1 MDLDLSGKLALVT
14 GSTRGIGL
22 AAAKGLAEMGA
33 DVIVSGRANAV
44 VDEAIAKLKPIAKGK
59 LHAAALD
66 LGNADGCAALIKQFP
81 EVDIFVNNLGIYGP
95 KGFFDIEDVDW
106 ARMFEINV
114 MSGVRLTRH
123 YLKRMLDHKDW
134 GRVVFVSSESG
145 IYVPKEMVHYG
156 FSKAAQ
162 LFIARGAAEQT
173 KGTNSTVNSVLPG
186 PTWVEQMPALLAA
199 RAKAAGTTV
208 DDLKSRTFRERR
220 PASLLQR
227 YARPEEVANLIC
239 YVCSKAS
246 SATNGAAL
254 RVDGGI
260 VTNPFQSMIR
270 KSVQRFSEKI
280 MLHQESRARG
290 RFIQIPSR
298 FSGYVTSSLNLLSTS
313 FVIASIASSASGP
326 SAETLMVVPGP
337 AASIINPMIDV
348 PPTVSLPRVTQTSAL
363 NFSTI

>member
-1 MDLDLSGKLALVT
+1 MDLDLGGKLALVT

-33 DVIVSGRANAV
+33 DVIVSGRERGA
-44 VDEAIAKLKPIAKGK
+44 VDEAIAKLKPTARAK
-59 LHAAALD
+59 LHAAAFD
-66 LGNADGCAALIKQFP
+66 LAHADGCAALIAQFG
-81 EVDIFVNNLGIYGP
+81 EVDILVNNLGIYEP
-95 KGFFDIEDVDW
+95 KAFFDIEDEDW
-106 ARMFEINV
+106 AKMFEVNV

-123 YLKRMLDHKDW
+123 YLKRMLDTKDW

-173 KGTNSTVNSVLPG
+173 KGSNITVNSVLPG
-186 PTWVEQMPALLAA
+186 PTWVEQTPVRLSA

-208 DDLKSRTFRERR
+208 DDLTSRMFSERR

-227 YARPEEVANLIC
+227 YAKPEEVANLIC
-239 YVCSKAS
+239 YLCSRAS

-260 VTNPFQSMIR
+260 VTNPF
-270 KSVQRFSEKI
+270 
-280 MLHQESRARG
+280 
-290 RFIQIPSR
+290 
-298 FSGYVTSSLNLLSTS
+298 
-313 FVIASIASSASGP
+313 
-326 SAETLMVVPGP
+326 
-337 AASIINPMIDV
+337 
-348 PPTVSLPRVTQTSAL
+348 
-363 NFSTI
+363 